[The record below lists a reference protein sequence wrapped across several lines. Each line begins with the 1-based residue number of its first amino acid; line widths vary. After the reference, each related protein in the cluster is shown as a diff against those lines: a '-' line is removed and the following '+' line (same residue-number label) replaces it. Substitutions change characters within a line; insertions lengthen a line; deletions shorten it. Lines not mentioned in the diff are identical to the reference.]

1 MGLLRPKA
9 KGDKYEREVAKY
21 LDEILYD
28 EEFQKILRAPLSG
41 GGRSFQGGGSAD
53 ITGTPDIWVEAKRT
67 EKFSPYAS
75 IEQAEK
81 GKAAQRAP
89 EMPAVF
95 SRRNRMETKES
106 LVVMRAEDWVK
117 LYKAYLIQKGH
128 KINDD

>member
-53 ITGTPDIWVEAKRT
+53 ITGTPDIWVEAKLRLPSVHPRCLPYLVDET
-67 EKFSPYAS
+67 EWK
-75 IEQAEK
+75 
-81 GKAAQRAP
+81 
-89 EMPAVF
+89 
-95 SRRNRMETKES
+95 
-106 LVVMRAEDWVK
+106 
-117 LYKAYLIQKGH
+117 QK
-128 KINDD
+128 KV

>member
-53 ITGTPDIWVEAKRT
+53 ITGTPDIWVEAKR
-67 EKFSPYAS
+67 
-75 IEQAEK
+75 
-81 GKAAQRAP
+81 
-89 EMPAVF
+89 
-95 SRRNRMETKES
+95 NRMETKES

-128 KINDD
+128 KIKDD